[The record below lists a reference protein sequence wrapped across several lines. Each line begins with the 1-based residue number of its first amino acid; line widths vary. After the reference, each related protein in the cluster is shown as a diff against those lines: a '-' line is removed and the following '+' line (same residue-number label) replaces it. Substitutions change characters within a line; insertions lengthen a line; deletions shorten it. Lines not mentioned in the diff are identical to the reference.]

1 MENKKNNFLMQGSIL
16 AIAGLITRFIG
27 LVYRI
32 PLTRLVGSEGMTY
45 YSVAYEIY
53 NLALLVSTYSIPV
66 AVSKLVA
73 SKNSLKQYE
82 NSNRIFRYS
91 MIFSAILGFIVSL
104 ILFIFADQ
112 FAEFMENPSAAIPLR
127 VLAPTIFVFAVMG
140 IIRGFFQGQKT
151 MVPTALSQVI
161 EQIFNAITS
170 VLAAYLL
177 IKAYEDNEKTA
188 AYGAAGGT
196 AGTLA
201 GAIFGLLFLVFIY
214 SINRNHFLKKGRKDT
229 TGIID
234 PPSLII
240 KTLVLTMLPIIFSQ
254 TIYQLSGI
262 LDIKIFGSIMSG
274 KGFDESS
281 RAVILEAYSNK
292 YKWLYNLPVAIATA
306 FGVSIVPTLSSSY
319 SKNDFNSIR
328 KKIAS
333 ATKLNMIVAIPAAAG
348 LAFLAKPILMMLFS
362 DTDDLYSDRLMM
374 LGSIAVVVFALSTLT
389 NGVLQGINRM
399 KLPVI
404 HSAVS
409 LAVHVVL
416 IYVLIECF
424 DMTVYGLVIGNVT
437 YGLLICILNWN
448 AIYKILNYR
457 QEVIKTF
464 LLPAAA
470 SIIMGAAGLGIYR
483 LLYALNFSA
492 IGFSDN
498 RSNLISTVIAIVF
511 AVIIYLI
518 LLVLFGAVSEEEIK
532 GFPKGHV
539 LVNLLKKCHIL
550 RTTADKKDK
559 LPTDENIS

>member
-73 SKNSLKQYE
+73 AKNSLKQYE

-91 MIFSAILGFIVSL
+91 MIFSAILGFVVSL
-104 ILFIFADQ
+104 VLFIFADQ

-188 AYGAAGGT
+188 AYGASGGT
-196 AGTLA
+196 AGTLV

-214 SINRNHFLKKGRKDT
+214 SINRKYFLKKGRKDT

-281 RAVILEAYSNK
+281 RAIILEAYSNK

-399 KLPVI
+399 RLPVI

-448 AIYKILNYR
+448 AMYKILNYK
-457 QEVIKTF
+457 QEIIKTF

-470 SIIMGAAGLGIYR
+470 SIIMGAAGLGIYK
-483 LLYALNFSA
+483 LLYALNFST
-492 IGFSDN
+492 IGLSEN
-498 RSNLISTVIAIVF
+498 RSNLISTVIAILF

-532 GFPKGHV
+532 GFPKGHT
-539 LVNLLKKCHIL
+539 LVKILKKFHIL
-550 RTTADKKDK
+550 RISADKKEK
-559 LPTDENIS
+559 TPTDENIS

>member
-73 SKNSLKQYE
+73 SKNSLKQYQ

-498 RSNLISTVIAIVF
+498 RSNLISTVIAIIF

>member
-518 LLVLFGAVSEEEIK
+518 LLVFFGAVSEEEIK

>member
-73 SKNSLKQYE
+73 AKNSLKQYE

-91 MIFSAILGFIVSL
+91 MIFSAILGFVVSL
-104 ILFIFADQ
+104 VLFIFADQ

-188 AYGAAGGT
+188 AYGASGGT
-196 AGTLA
+196 AGTLV

-214 SINRNHFLKKGRKDT
+214 SINRKYFLKKGRKDT

-281 RAVILEAYSNK
+281 RAIILEAYSNK

-399 KLPVI
+399 RLPVI

-448 AIYKILNYR
+448 AMYKILNYK
-457 QEVIKTF
+457 QEIIKTF

-470 SIIMGAAGLGIYR
+470 SIIMGAAGLGIYK
-483 LLYALNFSA
+483 LLYALNFST
-492 IGFSDN
+492 IGLSEN
-498 RSNLISTVIAIVF
+498 RSNLISTVIAILF

-532 GFPKGHV
+532 GFPKGHT
-539 LVNLLKKCHIL
+539 LVKLLKKFHIL
-550 RTTADKKDK
+550 RISADKKEK
-559 LPTDENIS
+559 TPTDENIS